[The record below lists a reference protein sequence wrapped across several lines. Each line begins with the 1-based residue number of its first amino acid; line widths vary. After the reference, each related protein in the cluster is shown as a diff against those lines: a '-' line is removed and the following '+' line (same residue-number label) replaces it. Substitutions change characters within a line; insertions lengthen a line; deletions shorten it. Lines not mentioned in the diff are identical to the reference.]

1 MIIEDTTPIAALTVA
16 DLKALLK
23 DYLRE
28 QKNATIPPVTSTG
41 KRYVYGL
48 KGIQDLFGVCHLT
61 AQRYKDGFLAP
72 ACMQN
77 GRKLW
82 SMWTA
87 LWNCLTPTRMET
99 TDTINPIEAI
109 KAEIAKAQRAPDKI
123 GIMAVKSANQWVDDA
138 LEEPDPKLYFYDLL
152 VEGECTVLFASSNAG
167 KSVLATQMAEAPKI
181 QPFAMSSRSRSGQES
196 TNTMERKSSSFG

>member
-16 DLKALLK
+16 DFKSLLK

-77 GRKLW
+77 GRKIVVDVDH
-82 SMWTA
+82 A
-87 LWNCLTPTRMET
+87 ME
-99 TDTINPIEAI
+99 
-109 KAEIAKAQRAPDKI
+109 
-123 GIMAVKSANQWVDDA
+123 
-138 LEEPDPKLYFYDLL
+138 
-152 VEGECTVLFASSNAG
+152 LF
-167 KSVLATQMAEAPKI
+167 
-181 QPFAMSSRSRSGQES
+181 
-196 TNTMERKSSSFG
+196 NTYQNGNN